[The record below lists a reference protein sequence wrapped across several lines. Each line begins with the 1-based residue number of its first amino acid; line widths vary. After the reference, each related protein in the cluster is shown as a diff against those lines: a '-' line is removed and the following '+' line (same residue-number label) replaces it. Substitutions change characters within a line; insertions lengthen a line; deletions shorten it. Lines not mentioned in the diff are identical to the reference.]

1 MNKLLISLLMSLLN
15 CHSGNKT
22 KESVSSEDV
31 LIQAIAEGNSEDKN
45 QVSYFPNALIYAY
58 EFNGEKG
65 ELWLYVNEATKEI
78 LYVPE
83 NDMIHG
89 VISYP
94 DGGYKIFGEDESGK
108 RILLTQTVNAVTG
121 EEIPDEALIPLN
133 MKKTVSQKS
142 IQQKDIVSRGFKMKY
157 IKMEGG
163 EVLFATTQIPVNS
176 FQIYGFC
183 RLEGDARLPV
193 DIDYLNLFNKS
204 QVITHIERNH
214 FKLSLLNYGPNP
226 YELNT
231 AGYAAE

>member
-1 MNKLLISLLMSLLN
+1 MDKLLITLLMSLLN

-22 KESVSSEDV
+22 KESVSSDDV
-31 LIQAIAEGNSEDKN
+31 RIHAVAEGNLEDNN
-45 QVSYFPNALIYAY
+45 QVRYFPNALIYAY
-58 EFNGEKG
+58 ELNGEKG
-65 ELWLYVNEATKEI
+65 EVWLYVNEATKEI

-94 DGGYKIFGEDESGK
+94 DGRYKIFGEDESGK
-108 RILLTQTVNAVTG
+108 RILMTQIVNAVTG

-133 MKKTVSQKS
+133 RYKTISQKN
-142 IQQKDIVSRGFKMKY
+142 IQQKDIMSRGFEMKY

-183 RLEGDARLPV
+183 RLVGDAKLAV
-193 DIDYLNLFNKS
+193 DVDYLNFFNKS

-214 FKLSLLNYGPNP
+214 FRLSLLNYGPNP
-226 YELNT
+226 YEINT
-231 AGYAAE
+231 AGYAVE